1 MNGGA
6 GALGRAAGIAG
17 VSRTFAAMRML
28 SAAAVPAPLLAL
40 VLLNLPVLMPTSAE
54 KQLPARAPVLPSVRD
69 SGESRKM
76 RPLWHAVCEQ
86 V

>member
-1 MNGGA
+1 MA
-6 GALGRAAGIAG
+6 AAGIAG
-17 VSRTFAAMRML
+17 VSRTFAAMRVL
-28 SAAAVPAPLLAL
+28 SEAAVPAPLLAL
-40 VLLNLPVLMPTSAE
+40 VLLNLPVLMLPTSAE
-54 KQLPARAPVLPSVRD
+54 EQLPARAPVMPSVRD